1 MKLYFSKRPGCLV
14 PENKESEDYLSSL
27 KLGDAVLLGVTRPR
41 NYDYL
46 KKYFALLNFAY
57 EHAEFADVEYKGQK
71 VEPNFN
77 EFRANLSILAGF
89 YTPVYDLQ
97 GAVHLRAKSVSFAQM
112 DSEEFERLYDKTITV
127 IMRKVLVNYS
137 RTEIDEVVNRLL
149 EFT

>member
-1 MKLYFSKRPGCLV
+1 M
-14 PENKESEDYLSSL
+14 
-27 KLGDAVLLGVTRPR
+27 
-41 NYDYL
+41 
-46 KKYFALLNFAY
+46 
-57 EHAEFADVEYKGQK
+57 
-71 VEPNFN
+71 
-77 EFRANLSILAGF
+77 
-89 YTPVYDLQ
+89 YDLQ